1 MRILLI
7 GVALLLCGQAHG
19 MDIKVHR
26 YVSLAGWY
34 ANSYWI
40 ETKTGVIVIDA
51 PLLKSDARRL
61 AGNLKASNKPVV
73 GALITHPHPDHF
85 GGLPVLQDVLGAFPV
100 YATAQ
105 TAEHLAAE
113 LKHYLQHYAS
123 TFGVD
128 AETRLP
134 GVDHILK
141 PQQRLTLAGVRLHV
155 DDLGPG
161 ESHNNTVFYLPEHQ
175 WLFSGDASMHGSHYF
190 IGEGRSARV
199 LRQFEHMLVRY
210 QKAQRVYSGH
220 GEPAGIDIL
229 RQHRD
234 YVERVRAKVKA
245 ALDKAEPTDAR
256 KPLEAAVVKRLAREI
271 CAEFPYLGSYG
282 FAAEGIAAMNVQGVA
297 REWMKHQ
304 G

>member
-1 MRILLI
+1 
-7 GVALLLCGQAHG
+7 
-19 MDIKVHR
+19 
-26 YVSLAGWY
+26 
-34 ANSYWI
+34 
-40 ETKTGVIVIDA
+40 
-51 PLLKSDARRL
+51 
-61 AGNLKASNKPVV
+61 
-73 GALITHPHPDHF
+73 
-85 GGLPVLQDVLGAFPV
+85 
-100 YATAQ
+100 
-105 TAEHLAAE
+105 
-113 LKHYLQHYAS
+113 
-123 TFGVD
+123 
-128 AETRLP
+128 
-134 GVDHILK
+134 
-141 PQQRLTLAGVRLHV
+141 
-155 DDLGPG
+155 
-161 ESHNNTVFYLPEHQ
+161 
-175 WLFSGDASMHGSHYF
+175 MHGSHYF